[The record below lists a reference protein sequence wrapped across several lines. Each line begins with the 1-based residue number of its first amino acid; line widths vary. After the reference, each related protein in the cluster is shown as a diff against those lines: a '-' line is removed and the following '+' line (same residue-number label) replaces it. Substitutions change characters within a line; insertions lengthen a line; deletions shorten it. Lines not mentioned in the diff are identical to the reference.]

1 MLRPVR
7 TTAPT
12 AAVSLDEIKRHANAV
27 DFTDDDELLGILV
40 QTATDHLDGWTGVLG
55 RCIVNQGWRQ
65 DFGCW
70 PACRDLRLPFPD
82 VANIVV
88 KYSDTADAEQ
98 TVSNTLYETLSD
110 ARGAFIRLRDNFDAP
125 ALNDQR
131 SDPVRIE
138 FTAGFGAVDAVPSAI
153 KVAIMML
160 AAHWYANR
168 EAVAIG
174 DSAAPLPMAV
184 DALIAPYRRVGV

>member
-1 MLRPVR
+1 M
-7 TTAPT
+7 
-12 AAVSLDEIKRHANAV
+12 NAV
-27 DFTDDDELLGILV
+27 DFTDDDELLGVLV
-40 QTATDHLDGWTGVLG
+40 QAATDHLDGWTGILG
-55 RCIVNQGWRQ
+55 RCIVNQGWQQ

-82 VANIVV
+82 VASVVV
-88 KYSDTADAEQ
+88 KYSDPDDAEQ

-110 ARGAFIRLRDNFDAP
+110 ARGAFVRLRDNFGAP

-131 SDPVRIE
+131 SDPVRIG
-138 FTAGFGAVDAVPSAI
+138 FTAGFGAADAVPSAVKI
-153 KVAIMML
+153 VIMML

-174 DSAAPLPMAV
+174 DAVAPLPMAV